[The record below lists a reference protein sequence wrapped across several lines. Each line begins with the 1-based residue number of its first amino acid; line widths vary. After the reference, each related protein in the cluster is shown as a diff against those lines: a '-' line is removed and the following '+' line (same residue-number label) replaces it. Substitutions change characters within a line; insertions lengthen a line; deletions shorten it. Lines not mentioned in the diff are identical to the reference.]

1 MNSVKTNNPLKKWAE
16 ELNRLFFKKDI
27 QMARRYK
34 KRWSTL
40 LIIREMPIKT
50 TMRYHLTSVR
60 MTIIKKST
68 NNKCWR
74 GCGEKETFLHCLWE
88 CKLVESLWRTAWG
101 SLKKKKKN
109 YHMTL
114 QSHSWAYIQRITWF
128 EKIHSPQ
135 CSLKHS
141 LQQPRHES
149 KLNVH
154 WMRNG

>member
-1 MNSVKTNNPLKKWAE
+1 MKRQPQKWKKIFSNYATDKRLVSKICKQLMNSVKTNNPLKKWAE

-27 QMARRYK
+27 QMARMYK

-50 TMRYHLTSVR
+50 TMIYHLTSVR

-88 CKLVESLWRTAWG
+88 CKLVFG
-101 SLKKKKKN
+101 SLEVGFL
-109 YHMTL
+109 YPVATF
-114 QSHSWAYIQRITWF
+114 SVFSSGYVFFFSST
-128 EKIHSPQ
+128 ES
-135 CSLKHS
+135 SL
-141 LQQPRHES
+141 
-149 KLNVH
+149 
-154 WMRNG
+154 

>member
-101 SLKKKKKN
+101 SLKKKKKLPYDPTIPFLGIYPEN
-109 YHMTL
+109 NMIWKDTFTPMFTEAL
-114 QSHSWAYIQRITWF
+114 FTTAKTW
-128 EKIHSPQ
+128 K
-135 CSLKHS
+135 
-141 LQQPRHES
+141 
-149 KLNVH
+149 
-154 WMRNG
+154 